1 MDRVNWADYFI
12 IGLIVLSMLVSL
24 WRGFIKE
31 ALSLATWIVAF
42 LVALNF
48 SERLA
53 ARLTPWIELPSA
65 RAVAAFAGL
74 FLIVLILGALVNFLV
89 GQLVRQTGLAGTD
102 RILGTVFGVARGV
115 AIIAVLVMLAG
126 VTPLPRDPWWQASQL
141 LPHFERLAVW
151 LADYLPAEV
160 KDNVRF
166 DFDNPETG
174 KLR

>member
-1 MDRVNWADYFI
+1 MNWADYFI
-12 IGLIVLSMLVSL
+12 LGLIGLSMLLSL

-31 ALSLATWIVAF
+31 ALSLATWVVAF
-42 LVALNF
+42 VVAWSF
-48 SERLA
+48 SGLFAE
-53 ARLTPWIELPSA
+53 RLTPWIELPSA

-74 FLIVLILGALVNFLV
+74 FLIVLILGALVNFLI
-89 GQLVRQTGLAGTD
+89 GQLVSKTGLSGTD

-115 AIIAVLVMLAG
+115 VIVAVLVLLAG

-141 LPHFERLAVW
+141 MPHFERVALW
-151 LADYLPAEV
+151 LADFLPAEV

-166 DFDNPETG
+166 EYDGPDAG

>member
-1 MDRVNWADYFI
+1 MNWADYFI
-12 IGLIVLSMLVSL
+12 LGLIALSMLVSL

-42 LVALNF
+42 LVALSF
-48 SERLA
+48 SDPFADRLS
-53 ARLTPWIELPSA
+53 PWIELPSA

-74 FLIVLILGALVNFLV
+74 FLIVLILGALVNFLA
-89 GQLVRQTGLAGTD
+89 GQLVSKTGLGGTD

-115 AIIAVLVMLAG
+115 IIVAVLVLLAG
-126 VTPLPRDPWWQASQL
+126 VTPMPRDPWWQASHL
-141 LPHFERLAVW
+141 MPHFERVALW

-166 DFDNPETG
+166 DFDSPEAG

>member
-1 MDRVNWADYFI
+1 MNWADYFI

-48 SERLA
+48 SDVLA
-53 ARLTPWIELPSA
+53 QRLTPWVELPSA

-74 FLIVLILGALVNFLV
+74 FLIVLILGALVNFLI
-89 GQLVRQTGLAGTD
+89 GQLVSKTGLAGTD

-115 AIIAVLVMLAG
+115 IIVAVVVMLAG

-141 LPHFERLAVW
+141 MPHFERLALW
-151 LADYLPAEV
+151 LADHLPAEV

-166 DFDNPETG
+166 DFDSPETG
-174 KLR
+174 QLR